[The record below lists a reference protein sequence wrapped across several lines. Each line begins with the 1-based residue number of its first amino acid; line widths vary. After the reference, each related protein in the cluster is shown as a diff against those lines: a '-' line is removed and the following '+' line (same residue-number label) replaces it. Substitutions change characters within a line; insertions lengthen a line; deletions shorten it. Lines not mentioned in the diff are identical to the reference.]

1 MGASKYIK
9 ETIISEYKERSPEY
23 KNRLA
28 EWSKQG
34 NITKVE
40 RPSNLPRARQL
51 GYKAKQGIIVV
62 RAAIRKGNRKRQT
75 VGGGRKPSKS
85 ARFVSRHKNMQTI
98 AEERASKK
106 FSNYEV
112 LNSYFV
118 GETGIT
124 RFYEVILVSKQDSG
138 IKRNPV
144 YAAIAAQNGR
154 ASRALTSSGRK
165 SRGL

>member
-9 ETIISEYKERSPEY
+9 ETIIKEYKERSPEY
-23 KNRLA
+23 KNRLS
-28 EWSKQG
+28 EWSKQD

-40 RPSNLPRARQL
+40 RPSNLSRAREL
-51 GYKAKQGIIVV
+51 GYKAKQGIVVV
-62 RAAIRKGNRKRQT
+62 RAAVRKGNRKRQT

-85 ARFVSRHKNMQTI
+85 ARFISRHKNMQTI
-98 AEERASKK
+98 AEERVSKK

-118 GETGIT
+118 GETGTT
-124 RFYEVILVSKQDSG
+124 RFYEVILVSKQDNG
-138 IKRNPV
+138 IKRDAVYGPV
-144 YAAIAAQNGR
+144 AAQSGR
-154 ASRALTSSGRK
+154 ANRALTSSEKK

>member
-9 ETIISEYKERSPEY
+9 ETIIKEYKERSPEY

-28 EWSKQG
+28 EWSKQD

-40 RPSNLPRARQL
+40 RPSNLSRAREL
-51 GYKAKQGIIVV
+51 GYKAKQGIVVV
-62 RAAIRKGNRKRQT
+62 RASVKKGNRKRQT

-85 ARFVSRHKNMQTI
+85 ARFISRHKNMQMI

-118 GETGIT
+118 GETGTT
-124 RFYEVILVSKQDSG
+124 RFYEVILVSKQDNG
-138 IKRNPV
+138 IKRNAV
-144 YAAIAAQNGR
+144 YAPIAAQSGR
-154 ASRALTSSGRK
+154 ANRALTSSGKK